1 MSKTDESHS
10 VDLLEMLQGYS
21 TLEYLNTNYYF
32 KHFSILEV
40 LSLDFEEKQE
50 IQKSVKT
57 GIQTS
62 EQLVKSAINLGSWS
76 EKKEDKL
83 KSTIWMIKKSE
94 TALSKIEDTNQRKIF
109 NNQIESQR
117 KELKEIQDEK
127 AKITNYSAE
136 HLAQIKKIKKMVSSS
151 VFLDKDFS
159 QKLKEEHQMPLTAI
173 LFAKF
178 NHLNSRATCL
188 RASYNGGFFDFYVA
202 QTGNP
207 LSIFGVTFDK
217 LTCFQKNLIVYSN
230 ALFNKIKNVSIP
242 SEIADDPVKV
252 YEYEEKPQQ
261 ESKTSHGVDDLRTKM
276 AMRGGELKAEDFL
289 S

>member
-10 VDLLEMLQGYS
+10 VDLLEILQGYS

-32 KHFSILEV
+32 KHFSILDV

-50 IQKSVKT
+50 IEKSVKT

-62 EQLVKSAINLGSWS
+62 EQLVQSAINIGSWS

-94 TALSKIEDTNQRKIF
+94 AALSKIEDANQRKIF

-136 HLAQIKKIKKMVSSS
+136 HLAQIKKMVSSS
-151 VFLDKDFS
+151 VFLNKDFS
-159 QKLKEEHQMPLTAI
+159 EKLKEEHQAPLTAI

-178 NHLNSRATCL
+178 NHLNSRETCL

-242 SEIADDPVKV
+242 SEIAGDPVKV
-252 YEYEEKPQQ
+252 YEYEEKPHQ

>member
-1 MSKTDESHS
+1 
-10 VDLLEMLQGYS
+10 LER
-21 TLEYLNTNYYF
+21 
-32 KHFSILEV
+32 
-40 LSLDFEEKQE
+40 
-50 IQKSVKT
+50 
-57 GIQTS
+57 
-62 EQLVKSAINLGSWS
+62 
-76 EKKEDKL
+76 KKEDKL

-94 TALSKIEDTNQRKIF
+94 AALSKIEDANQRKIF

-117 KELKEIQDEK
+117 NDLKKIQDEK

-151 VFLDKDFS
+151 VFLNKDFS
-159 QKLKEEHQMPLTAI
+159 EKLKEEHQMPLTAI

-178 NHLNSRATCL
+178 NHLNSRETCL
-188 RASYNGGFFDFYVA
+188 KASYNGGFFDFYVA

-252 YEYEEKPQQ
+252 YEYEEKPHQ

-276 AMRGGELKAEDFL
+276 AMMGGELKAEDFL